1 MNIIFTIK
9 LSALSI
15 FMISAVLGENLNE
28 CIRTAVLKKIELN
41 RILTLCRE
49 NINPVNVYSNDYK
62 VDKSSNG
69 SEYIS
74 TNKMDK
80 VINEFI
86 EQGELSK
93 AGSLASR
100 QEMEKTKRI
109 KARAE
114 AEALRSPQIIATHEN
129 SNNIDNANIR
139 STLALTANPIRSIS
153 AGSKVLEITT
163 PGVHGAIPG
172 QYVQITNVTSSVDG
186 IAANEINK
194 FHVISSVPST
204 TSFRISVLTSA
215 TNGSISGGGSDVIA
229 IFQN

>member
-1 MNIIFTIK
+1 MLKKQINNTFILKLLVIILFNINP
-9 LSALSI
+9 
-15 FMISAVLGENLNE
+15 VLGNNLNE
-28 CIRTAVLKKIELN
+28 CIRIAFSKKIELN

-62 VDKSSNG
+62 VDKKTNG

-114 AEALRSPQIIATHEN
+114 AEALRAPQIIATHEN
-129 SNNIDNANIR
+129 SNNIDKYVS
-139 STLALTANPIRSIS
+139 STDEVSSNCSFIQS
-153 AGSKVLEITT
+153 
-163 PGVHGAIPG
+163 
-172 QYVQITNVTSSVDG
+172 TNK
-186 IAANEINK
+186 IC
-194 FHVISSVPST
+194 
-204 TSFRISVLTSA
+204 
-215 TNGSISGGGSDVIA
+215 
-229 IFQN
+229 

>member
-1 MNIIFTIK
+1 MVHNIF
-9 LSALSI
+9 
-15 FMISAVLGENLNE
+15 GDNLNE
-28 CIRTAVLKKIELN
+28 CIRTAVLKKIEFN

-49 NINPVNVYSNDYK
+49 NINPINIYSNDYK
-62 VDKSSNG
+62 KETSSNG
-69 SEYIS
+69 SDYIS

-86 EQGELSK
+86 ENGELSK

-100 QEMEKTKRI
+100 QEIEKTKRI

-114 AEALRSPQIIATHEN
+114 AEALKAPQIIATHEN
-129 SNNIDNANIR
+129 SNNVDNANIR
-139 STLALTANPIRSIS
+139 STLALETNPIRSIS
-153 AGSKVLEITT
+153 AGSKILEITT

-172 QYVQITNVTSSVDG
+172 QYVQITNVNSSVDG

-215 TNGSISGGGSDVIA
+215 TNGSISGGGGDVIA

>member
-1 MNIIFTIK
+1 MST
-9 LSALSI
+9 AL
-15 FMISAVLGENLNE
+15 GDNLNE
-28 CIRTAVLKKIELN
+28 CIRTAVSKKIELN
-41 RILTLCRE
+41 RILTLCRD
-49 NINPVNVYSNDYK
+49 NINPINVYSNDYK
-62 VDKSSNG
+62 IDKSSNG
-69 SEYIS
+69 NEYIT

-80 VINEFI
+80 IINEFI

-100 QEMEKTKRI
+100 QEIEKTKRI

-129 SNNIDNANIR
+129 SNNIDNTNIR
-139 STLALTANPIRSIS
+139 STLALEANPIRSIS
-153 AGSKVLEITT
+153 SGSKVLEITT

-172 QYVQITNVTSSVDG
+172 QYVQITNVNSSIDG

-215 TNGSISGGGSDVIA
+215 INGSISGGGSDIIA